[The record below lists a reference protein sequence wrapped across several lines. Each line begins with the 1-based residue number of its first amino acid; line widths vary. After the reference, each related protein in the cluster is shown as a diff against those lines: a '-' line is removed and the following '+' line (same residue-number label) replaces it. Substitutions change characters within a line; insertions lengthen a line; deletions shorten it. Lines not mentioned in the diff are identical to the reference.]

1 MCLVFLRCDLT
12 SGHSELVM
20 NLSEQS
26 IQFCP
31 SDSPKDILVYSQA
44 RQVGAVIMLSE
55 DNTIIFTL
63 IFYSSFDSFLWLLSG
78 FWLAAISHPKG
89 NDNQK

>member
-1 MCLVFLRCDLT
+1 MY
-12 SGHSELVM
+12 
-20 NLSEQS
+20 LSEQS
-26 IQFCP
+26 IQFFP
-31 SDSPKDILVYSQA
+31 SSSPKDILVYSQA
-44 RQVGAVIMLSE
+44 RQVGAVITLSE

-89 NDNQK
+89 NDSHK

>member
-1 MCLVFLRCDLT
+1 MGSKFRVFSSMCLMSLRCNLT
-12 SGHSELVM
+12 SGHSESVM
-20 NLSEQS
+20 YLPEQS

-31 SDSPKDILVYSQA
+31 SISPKDILVYSQA

-63 IFYSSFDSFLWLLSG
+63 IFYSSFDSFL
-78 FWLAAISHPKG
+78 
-89 NDNQK
+89 